1 MKWNKYIGGFRMN
14 IKKCFTITSCFLLIF
29 ILTST
34 VGVAASETK
43 SLVSVETVEYGGTT
57 YVVEQTKTKNG
68 VRTTK
73 VEDGEDLLIV
83 IFNEKTSQL
92 QVFANGEL
100 VSDQIIGSDQT
111 VGSDTVIGEEMEAM
125 SSWYLL
131 TQKKK
136 TMFIGSL
143 SVAMLAA
150 ALSTMVPQPYAACLA
165 AASVL
170 VGVTAWMSYI
180 DSKYVDS
187 NTIAEI
193 AMHIKYHTAFYRNSD
208 YTGLVYQSERY
219 EWIYY

>member
-1 MKWNKYIGGFRMN
+1 MN

-43 SLVSVETVEYGGTT
+43 SIVSVETVEYGGTT

-73 VEDGEDLLIV
+73 VEDGEDLLNV

-131 TQKKK
+131 TPKKK

-143 SVAMLAA
+143 SVAM
-150 ALSTMVPQPYAACLA
+150 LA

-187 NTIAEI
+187 DTIAEI

>member
-1 MKWNKYIGGFRMN
+1 MFYYHQL
-14 IKKCFTITSCFLLIF
+14 FLLIF

-73 VEDGEDLLIV
+73 VEDGEDLLNV

-131 TQKKK
+131 TPKKK

-143 SVAMLAA
+143 SVAMLA
-150 ALSTMVPQPYAACLA
+150 A

-187 NTIAEI
+187 DTIAEI